1 MAKGG
6 KDKPK
11 AKAPVP
17 AVKRGLKTGGGATT
31 EQAKKRIELGK
42 QRDEYARTEGG
53 PDTPRGEGGSKG
65 IAADI
70 QRRAKHRRVKES
82 VKRQATGSFGMGG
95 MKVTKPFGGRLGPA
109 SGVSQMQ
116 QRATVRDKFGR
127 AGRPP
132 DRDAERV
139 LGDREDGMPQR
150 RESADNMP
158 KGIDPNQRDDRGREV
173 REVYDGDSS
182 PEPVNEDRRD
192 RARKKL
198 SSAREVQGLKRY
210 LRTEKHTGVDGK
222 ERPPGYSKKGKA
234 ELAKGL
240 RNAAGKRRSDEA
252 VKRGESGLGLTRASD
267 ESAARKL
274 VRKVGKAA
282 RVLGPA
288 GAVVGALAAS
298 DPLEAA
304 GMPVDKAGEPADW
317 MVRAGKMSR
326 KEYNRQVASAKAEY
340 NRKRD
345 EGLARMGVPVKTKAP
360 KVKK

>member
-31 EQAKKRIELGK
+31 DQAKKRIELGK
-42 QRDEYARTEGG
+42 QRDEYARAESG

-65 IAADI
+65 IIADI
-70 QRRAKHRRVKES
+70 QRRSKHRRVKES

-116 QRATVRDKFGR
+116 QRATVKDKFDR

-132 DRDAERV
+132 DRNAERV
-139 LGDREDGMPQR
+139 LGGREDGMPQR

-182 PEPVNEDRRD
+182 PEPVNEDRRG
-192 RARKKL
+192 RAQKKL
-198 SSAREVQGLKRY
+198 KAARDVQGLKRH
-210 LRTEKHTGVDGK
+210 LMTEKHTGVDGK
-222 ERPPGYSKKGKA
+222 ERPPGYSKSGK
-234 ELAKGL
+234 
-240 RNAAGKRRSDEA
+240 EA
-252 VKRGESGLGLTRASD
+252 MASGLP
-267 ESAARKL
+267 ESA
-274 VRKVGKAA
+274 
-282 RVLGPA
+282 
-288 GAVVGALAAS
+288 GATR
-298 DPLEAA
+298 P
-304 GMPVDKAGEPADW
+304 
-317 MVRAGKMSR
+317 
-326 KEYNRQVASAKAEY
+326 
-340 NRKRD
+340 
-345 EGLARMGVPVKTKAP
+345 
-360 KVKK
+360 

>member
-31 EQAKKRIELGK
+31 EQGKKRIELGK
-42 QRDEYARTEGG
+42 QRDEYARAESG

-70 QRRAKHRRVKES
+70 QRKSKHKRVKES

-116 QRATVRDKFGR
+116 QRATVKDKFDRAAGGDE
-127 AGRPP
+127 AGRHRDREKAIAESRGP
-132 DRDAERV
+132 DRVYDKR
-139 LGDREDGMPQR
+139 Q
-150 RESADNMP
+150 S
-158 KGIDPNQRDDRGREV
+158 
-173 REVYDGDSS
+173 VYDGFDS

-192 RARKKL
+192 RAEKKL
-198 SSAREVQGLKRY
+198 KAARDVQGLKRY

-234 ELAKGL
+234 EQAKGL

-304 GMPVDKAGEPADW
+304 GMPVDKAEGRSGDL
-317 MVRAGKMSR
+317 RAASKGNRSR
-326 KEYNRQVASAKAEY
+326 AE
-340 NRKRD
+340 KIVRD
-345 EGLARMGVPVKTKAP
+345 EREYYERKKERALQRMGVPVKSKAP